1 MQVRFLPA
9 GPRKQ
14 CDEAREDHERQE
26 LERKLFEAYAETKG
40 YNLTRIA
47 INKFD
52 VSKSAYKNDVVDAEW
67 QGWKARADLHAAL
80 ESTPKPRKSKAK

>member
-14 CDEAREDHERQE
+14 CDEAREDRERQE
-26 LERKLFEAYAETKG
+26 LERKLVEAYAEPKG

-52 VSKSAYKNDVVDAEW
+52 IL
-67 QGWKARADLHAAL
+67 ARL
-80 ESTPKPRKSKAK
+80 SRR